1 MRKIFFVFLVFI
13 SFWGISQT
21 LTSQISKQKMALG
34 EKAVFKININNLQ
47 GKDVVALPKN
57 ELLPFHFEESKDEIK
72 KTFDT
77 YSRTIEFSIFEEGKF
92 TIPELEIL
100 VGGEVQKTIAYEVE
114 VYNPVNST
122 DKINDIM
129 NNKQVQLTWEDYW
142 VMYQNYV
149 FIVAGL
155 ILVGLLLFLILKK
168 GIFKKNAVEK
178 SPINQTLVELQ
189 SLKKKGY
196 IEQGDFRKFYVELI
210 DISRNFLTKQY
221 QIPADVLLTD
231 DLIEALKNKN
241 DFPQEN
247 EQMIEEVFVRGD
259 LVKFAKTFPTREIME
274 KDYEKIYAMVEKSP
288 KELEIENLREIK

>member
-1 MRKIFFVFLVFI
+1 MKRIFFVFLVFI
-13 SFWGISQT
+13 GFWGISQT

-34 EKAVFKININNLQ
+34 EKAVFKININHLQ
-47 GKDVVALPKN
+47 GKDVVASPKN

-100 VGGEVQKTIAYEVE
+100 VGGEIQKTIAYEVE

-122 DKINDIM
+122 DQINDIM

-142 VMYQNYV
+142 IMYQNYV
-149 FIVAGL
+149 L
-155 ILVGLLLFLILKK
+155 IALGVVLAGLLLFLIFKK
-168 GIFKKNAVEK
+168 GIFKKKIVEK
-178 SPINQTLVELQ
+178 SPINQTLVDLQ
-189 SLKKKGY
+189 NLKKKAY

-210 DISRNFLTKQY
+210 DISRNFLAKQY

-241 DFPQEN
+241 NFPQEN
-247 EQMIEEVFVRGD
+247 EQVIEEVFLRGD
-259 LVKFAKTFPTREIME
+259 LVKFAKTFPTKEIME
-274 KDYEKIYAMVEKSP
+274 KDYEKIYTMVEKSP